1 MCNIPIKATY
11 KILHRRCRSANNIVK
26 IKTQLNRTN
35 CDDVYIESDLDKFNN
50 TLIDIVNKLFDDNN
64 NVFNISVF
72 VDLSNAFD
80 TIDHTILLQ
89 KHNCYDIKGH
99 IRSLFKSYLD
109 NITPYIS
116 YKSVVS
122 KLMTVK
128 CGVP

>member
-35 CDDVYIESDLDKFNN
+35 NKFNN

-99 IRSLFKSYLD
+99 ILSWFKSYLD
-109 NITPYIS
+109 NITQYIS
-116 YKSVVS
+116 NKSVVS